1 MEWLKKKVQL
11 QDNENVPT
19 FWKLGEYWAN
29 IQLNLIPVPLIDGSE
44 YIMKKVF
51 QCILMTAHYTWDN

>member
-1 MEWLKKKVQL
+1 M
-11 QDNENVPT
+11 PT
-19 FWKLGEYWAN
+19 FWKFGEYLAN